1 MVTVGD
7 DVNLGPEILD
17 LAIALFTSDLGMV
30 EENCVP
36 FCRRIGVTD
45 GGFVSTFCL
54 ILYSKDE
61 KTAQKGD
68 KISV

>member
-17 LAIALFTSDLGMV
+17 LAIARVTSDLGMV

-45 GGFVSTFCL
+45 GGFVSTFC
-54 ILYSKDE
+54 
-61 KTAQKGD
+61 
-68 KISV
+68 V